1 MLLYGASGHAKVIIS
16 CLRAQNVEINA
27 IFDDD
32 LSKNE
37 LWEIPVVGKYN
48 AQQSPSL
55 PLIISI
61 GYNAIRKKVA
71 STIQHNFGKIAHPTA
86 IIDESVVWD
95 EGTVIFH
102 NTVIQADAVIG
113 KHVIVNTSA
122 SIDHDCVIGDFV
134 HIAPKATLCGNV
146 RVGDATLIGAGTVIA
161 PNLTIGKNCMIAA
174 GSVITKNIPDNAIV
188 RGNPARVIKI
198 KSA

>member
-16 CLRAQNVEINA
+16 CLRATNVDVLA

-32 LSKNE
+32 LSKKE
-37 LWEIPVVGKYN
+37 LWTIPVIGFYD
-48 AQQSPSL
+48 AQYSPSS
-55 PLIISI
+55 PIIISI
-61 GYNAIRKKVA
+61 GYNSIRQKVA
-71 STIQHNFGKIAHPTA
+71 GNIQHPFGKVAHPTA
-86 IIDESVVWD
+86 TIDESVNWQ

-102 NTVIQADAVIG
+102 HAVIQADTHIG

-146 RVGDATLIGAGTVIA
+146 RVGESTLIGAGTVVA

-174 GSVITKNIPDNAIV
+174 GSVITKNIPNNAIV

-198 KSA
+198 SA

>member
-16 CLRAQNVEINA
+16 CLRAQNIEINA

-37 LWEIPVVGKYN
+37 LWGIPVVGSYS

-71 STIQHNFGKIAHPTA
+71 ASIRHPFGKIAHPTA
-86 IIDESVVWD
+86 LIDNSVNWQ

-102 NTVIQADAVIG
+102 QSVIQADARIG

-122 SIDHDCVIGDFV
+122 SIDHDCVIEDFV

-146 RVGDATLIGAGTVIA
+146 RVGEATLIGAGTVIA
-161 PNLTIGKNCMIAA
+161 PNLTIGKNCMIAE
-174 GSVITKNIPDNAIV
+174 GSIITKNIPDNAIV